1 MTIRIHI
8 FYCLLGM
15 MYLSCTE
22 SLAPLE
28 IQLFKNSEGEYA
40 CYRIPAIIKTQEGT
54 LMAFAEG
61 RKTGCSDFGNVDILL
76 RMSYDDGLHWTEME
90 VVAEFGELQAGNPA
104 PVEDLLTLVFQR
116 EECFIL

>member
-1 MTIRIHI
+1 MCGIHFLKSLFHCTFYAQSTNMTIRIHI

-15 MYLSCTE
+15 MYLSCSE

-76 RMSYDDGLHWTEME
+76 RKKAND
-90 VVAEFGELQAGNPA
+90 ELSKIFYSGSNK
-104 PVEDLLTLVFQR
+104 VGKF
-116 EECFIL
+116 